1 LERLSGRVVS
11 KESEELQAVNAIA
24 LKKDWAYVVFF
35 CLQEMGVLS
44 CDICGEEFVIGH
56 PPQLANQRIAEE
68 QSCWLERELV
78 KDHEG
83 QKKHAERI
91 ELPDAASLSGKD
103 SGRYQRPA

>member
-1 LERLSGRVVS
+1 VVS

-35 CLQEMGVLS
+35 CLKEMGVLS

-56 PPQLANQRIAEE
+56 PPHLANPRIAEE
-68 QSCWLERELV
+68 QSCWLERELA
-78 KDHEG
+78 KDHER

-103 SGRYQRPA
+103 SGQYKRPA